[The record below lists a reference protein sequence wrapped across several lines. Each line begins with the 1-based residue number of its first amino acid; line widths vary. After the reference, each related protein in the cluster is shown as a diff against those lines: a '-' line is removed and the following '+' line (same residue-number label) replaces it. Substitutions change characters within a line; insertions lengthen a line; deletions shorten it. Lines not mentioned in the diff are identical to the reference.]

1 MRPDKNRDNEAGVV
15 FVMKLKNMEPPP
27 KANAQIGIRV
37 TSAFKISLAR
47 QAEREQRSVSN
58 LVVKVLKDYLSRQE
72 EAEQDAKPPL

>member
-1 MRPDKNRDNEAGVV
+1 
-15 FVMKLKNMEPPP
+15 MKLKNMEPPP